1 MMQVQVEI
9 VLGGERGHV
18 TVNQFAREDATK
30 DERGYAQAIQ
40 DLLMATIQHAHED
53 VTGESVDVTHI
64 AEPEVERLRGVLRQ
78 IAAMDDAEG
87 DSYERLCDAAHMAR
101 EALGDGQ

>member
-9 VLGGERGHV
+9 VLGSEQHY
-18 TVNQFAREDATK
+18 VNIHQLAREDATP
-30 DERGYAQAIQ
+30 DERAYAQSVEEV
-40 DLLMATIQHAHED
+40 LVATMKYAFDQAGEPLD
-53 VTGESVDVTHI
+53 VEYIV
-64 AEPEVERLRGVLRQ
+64 EPEVERLRAVLRQ

-101 EALGDGQ
+101 EALGDG

>member
-9 VLGGERGHV
+9 VLGGERSHV
-18 TVNQFAREDATK
+18 NIHQLAREDATA
-30 DERGYAQAIQ
+30 DERGYAQA
-40 DLLMATIQHAHED
+40 LED
-53 VTGESVDVTHI
+53 VLVAVLKHGHQQAGVELDVAYI
-64 AEPEVERLRGVLRQ
+64 VEPEVERLRGVLRQ

>member
-9 VLGGERGHV
+9 VLTGEQPHV
-18 TVNQFAREDATK
+18 NIHQLARKDATK
-30 DERGYAQAIQ
+30 DERGLAQAIQ
-40 DLLMATIQHAHED
+40 DLLMATIQHVHED

-64 AEPEVERLRGVLRQ
+64 VEPEVERLRGVLRQ

>member
-9 VLGGERGHV
+9 VIGSDQSHINIHQL
-18 TVNQFAREDATK
+18 AREDATPV
-30 DERGYAQAIQ
+30 ERAYAQSVETV
-40 DLLMATIQHAHED
+40 LLGVLQHAHEQVGAPLD
-53 VTGESVDVTHI
+53 VEYIV
-64 AEPEVERLRGVLRQ
+64 EPEVERLRGVLRQ

-87 DSYERLCDAAHMAR
+87 DSYERLCDAAHLAR